1 MSLSLIRLNMRQLKP
16 QDTANDELIHYHS
29 MKDDVLQK
37 IEAMTLTEAS
47 GVYRANNYILT
58 HNKEREMIAFSRP
71 RELVDPAQDFVV
83 DDACRQ
89 KMCEWSYRIIDAFDG
104 RREIVA
110 MAQNFSDRFLDQY
123 RW

>member
-1 MSLSLIRLNMRQLKP
+1 MRQLKP
-16 QDTANDELIHYHS
+16 QDMANDELVDYQS

-37 IEAMTLTEAS
+37 IDVMTLKEAS

-58 HNKEREMIAFSRP
+58 HSKEREIIAYSPLRQQLDQVP
-71 RELVDPAQDFVV
+71 DFVV

-110 MAQNFSDRFLDQY
+110 MAQNFLDRFLDLY